1 MNIVVLDSDR
11 LAGAP
16 DFPPLE
22 AAKYGWKQ
30 YPQTPAELL
39 GERCWR
45 SHVVVSL
52 GTALPRAAL
61 DEMKNLAL
69 VIVVGA
75 TRAQLD
81 EKALQGRPVSVL
93 HIDDLNPAEP
103 VQAEAICTQ
112 VCQAIDRFIDEAG
125 QSA

>member
-1 MNIVVLDSDR
+1 MNIVVLDSNR

-30 YPQTPAELL
+30 YPQTPENLL
-39 GERCWR
+39 GECCWR

-69 VIVVGA
+69 VVVVGEA
-75 TRAQLD
+75 RALLD
-81 EKALQGRPVSVL
+81 EAALQGRPVSVL
-93 HIDDLNPAEP
+93 HIDDLDPAEP
-103 VQAEAICTQ
+103 VQAEAICAR
-112 VCQAIDRFIDEAG
+112 VCQAIDRFIEEAG